1 MLYTDIFNAKRFYKM
16 FKDRVRYCSD
26 AGGWYVFDGKKWRK
40 DNGKF
45 VKNFAVQWH
54 ESLQKEIRDTKWED
68 EDQLELFSK
77 HVKASG
83 SNAKLEAMLDLS
95 KSFFHIESSD
105 FDNKGFY
112 INCQNG
118 TYDLKNGR
126 YKEHDPS
133 DYLTKISESDFIKG
147 YKCPHWIKYLD
158 DIFLG
163 RQELVDFIQRAV
175 GYALTAS
182 TEEQCMFILYG
193 HGRNGKTVF
202 IETISKIL
210 GTYARSSP
218 SSTFVKKKNMSVP
231 NDVASLKGARF
242 VSAIETSENVT
253 LDESL
258 IKQLTGGDKVTAR
271 FLYGEFFEFHP
282 TFKIF
287 MATNHKP
294 NIRGT
299 DTGIW
304 RRIRMIP
311 FDLKLT
317 EETMD
322 GKIPGR
328 LEKELPGILNWA
340 IQGYMRWQR
349 DGLCTPQSVKDATME
364 YREEEDDLG
373 QFISDYIIEDKNGF
387 VPVNQF
393 KQRFKDVN
401 GYPKSQKSIAEYMKR
416 IGVPSGRPTFNGS
429 QVRSWMG
436 IRFVNGFDKNQYVD
450 ESGW

>member
-1 MLYTDIFNAKRFYKM
+1 
-16 FKDRVRYCSD
+16 
-26 AGGWYVFDGKKWRK
+26 
-40 DNGKF
+40 
-45 VKNFAVQWH
+45 
-54 ESLQKEIRDTKWED
+54 
-68 EDQLELFSK
+68 
-77 HVKASG
+77 
-83 SNAKLEAMLDLS
+83 
-95 KSFFHIESSD
+95 
-105 FDNKGFY
+105 
-112 INCQNG
+112 
-118 TYDLKNGR
+118 
-126 YKEHDPS
+126 
-133 DYLTKISESDFIKG
+133 
-147 YKCPHWIKYLD
+147 
-158 DIFLG
+158 
-163 RQELVDFIQRAV
+163 
-175 GYALTAS
+175 
-182 TEEQCMFILYG
+182 
-193 HGRNGKTVF
+193 
-202 IETISKIL
+202 
-210 GTYARSSP
+210 
-218 SSTFVKKKNMSVP
+218 
-231 NDVASLKGARF
+231 
-242 VSAIETSENVT
+242 
-253 LDESL
+253 
-258 IKQLTGGDKVTAR
+258 
-271 FLYGEFFEFHP
+271 
-282 TFKIF
+282 